1 MKSGLKWDVFV
12 SSQIPAVTGDLPPG
26 VTEMK
31 WSPISATLISGERD
45 AVLVDT
51 FITLEQNRA
60 LAEWVVASGK
70 NLTTIYATHGH
81 GDHFFGVNTIRRSFP
96 NARFVATREAI
107 SVMQRQLSPPLLEG
121 FWRARFPG
129 QIDTTLAIAEEL
141 HGDIIDLEGEEMVS
155 IPTGHTDT
163 YCTTCLHVP
172 SIGLV
177 AAGDVAYNDVH
188 IYLAESN
195 TDSRK
200 QWIAALNMIE
210 GLKPI
215 VVVAGH
221 KRPGRADSPAIIEE
235 TRQYIRDFDRI
246 AASNRSVAE
255 IYSEMLALYPERL
268 NPPVLWDSAKRAMV
282 DRETWIRYRAYELY
296 LGRGQELG
304 FDLDD
309 WLQAENEIG
318 AVAAERS

>member
-1 MKSGLKWDVFV
+1 MKSALKWDVFV

-31 WSPISATLISGERD
+31 WSPISSTLISGERD

-96 NARFVATREAI
+96 NARFVARREAI
-107 SVMQRQLSPPLLEG
+107 AVMQRQLSPPLLDG

-141 HGDIIDLEGEEMVS
+141 DGEIIDLEGEEMVS

-163 YCTTCLHVP
+163 HCTTCLHVP

-188 IYLAESN
+188 IHLSESN

-210 GLKPI
+210 GLKPSA
-215 VVVAGH
+215 VVAGH

-246 AASNRSVAE
+246 AASNRTVAE
-255 IYSEMLALYPERL
+255 IYSEMLALYPGRV
-268 NPPVLWDSAKRAMV
+268 NPPVLWASAKGAMA
-282 DRETWIRYRAYELY
+282 DREERIRYRAYELY
-296 LGRGQELG
+296 LGRGQGPG

-309 WLQAENEIG
+309 WLQAENEVG
-318 AVAAERS
+318 AVAAERI

>member
-1 MKSGLKWDVFV
+1 
-12 SSQIPAVTGDLPPG
+12 
-26 VTEMK
+26 MK
-31 WSPISATLISGERD
+31 WSPISSTLISGERD

-141 HGDIIDLEGEEMVS
+141 DGEIIDLEGEEMVS

-163 YCTTCLHVP
+163 HCTTCLHVP
-172 SIGLV
+172 
-177 AAGDVAYNDVH
+177 
-188 IYLAESN
+188 
-195 TDSRK
+195 
-200 QWIAALNMIE
+200 
-210 GLKPI
+210 
-215 VVVAGH
+215 
-221 KRPGRADSPAIIEE
+221 
-235 TRQYIRDFDRI
+235 
-246 AASNRSVAE
+246 
-255 IYSEMLALYPERL
+255 
-268 NPPVLWDSAKRAMV
+268 V
-282 DRETWIRYRAYELY
+282 DRF
-296 LGRGQELG
+296 GRGRRRRL
-304 FDLDD
+304 
-309 WLQAENEIG
+309 
-318 AVAAERS
+318 